1 MKVHLGSDFPRA
13 VHLLLLGESGDGGP
27 AQRGQLGEHLGDNSK
42 SKLYTGEMNIMHKHM
57 VVWMNTAGATGKV
70 TRAQVS
76 RKFQEEKAQQAEVIR
91 SAKIC
96 PEEGALRHQGQRIG
110 DAGVV

>member
-27 AQRGQLGEHLGDNSK
+27 AQRGQLGEQRQDKK
-42 SKLYTGEMNIMHKHM
+42 SKLDTGEMNIMHM

-70 TRAQVS
+70 TQAQVT
-76 RKFQEEKAQQAEVIR
+76 RKFQGKKAQQAAVNR
-91 SAKIC
+91 LTKIC
-96 PEEGALRHQGQRIG
+96 PEEGALRHQGQGVG
-110 DAGVV
+110 DAGVI

>member
-27 AQRGQLGEHLGDNSK
+27 AQRGQLGEHLGDNNK
-42 SKLYTGEMNIMHKHM
+42 SKLDTGEMNIMHKHM

-70 TRAQVS
+70 IKAQVT
-76 RKFQEEKAQQAEVIR
+76 RKGPEKKAQQAEV
-91 SAKIC
+91 SGSTKIC
-96 PEEGALRHQGQRIG
+96 PEEGALRHQGQGIG
-110 DAGVV
+110 DAAQV

>member
-27 AQRGQLGEHLGDNSK
+27 AQRGYLGEQLQDKK
-42 SKLYTGEMNIMHKHM
+42 SKLDTGKMNIMHM
-57 VVWMNTAGATGKV
+57 VVWMNTARATGKV
-70 TRAQVS
+70 TQAQVT
-76 RKFQEEKAQQAEVIR
+76 RKFKEEKAQQAEVIR